1 MVFVPPG
8 KRKLLNNSP
17 TSNKSSKRAAQTISG
32 IMSSNTLNQQAAA
45 NTRAA
50 KRIEETSTTPNSK
63 RISAYPKNHIKNNVE
78 FMQKSNS
85 TPTSSSSNSKMNT
98 SPSSKFLSAK
108 LRNNSNFVNSS
119 EHKTASNSTN
129 SNNKS
134 PKSASAAQKPN
145 KSKYASHEGTEPGGT
160 GNNNS
165 SEPPAI
171 QMHSYTKEN
180 LGEQEQ
186 LYARRLGEFKYQ
198 LEKLE
203 KLKDAEFVGV
213 GDPELLLRRL
223 EATLYDE
230 ETLERSAHSSFPFF
244 GRFLQQIRGIV
255 RESGENMSIVANWYV
270 NP

>member
-160 GNNNS
+160 GNNNR

-223 EATLYDE
+223 EATLYDG

>member
-32 IMSSNTLNQQAAA
+32 IMNSNTLNHQAAA

-85 TPTSSSSNSKMNT
+85 TPTSSSNSKMNT

-213 GDPELLLRRL
+213 GDPELLIRKL
-223 EATLYDE
+223 EATLYDG